1 MKIFPNMIK
10 KLVEYQKI
18 IIKCREMFPNKRL
31 VLNVLGVFFRLAIE
45 KKNAF
50 RAGK

>member
-1 MKIFPNMIK
+1 MKIFQKMIK

-18 IIKCREMFPNKRL
+18 IIKCGEMFPNKRL
-31 VLNVLGVFFRLAIE
+31 VLNVLGVLFRLAIE

-50 RAGK
+50 LPGK